1 MTRLRHSRSSLFLIE
16 LIIAILFFS
25 AGSAVCVRA
34 FAQARLTSQAAA
46 DLSFASAQVSAAAS
60 AVRYT
65 DGSAASLAE
74 YFPGAQA
81 LPPEETGADAQTD
94 YDSGNGAADG
104 AGAQACAIWYD
115 SDRQLCGS
123 QEAAYTMTVRTAQS
137 GSRTDASI
145 SMTGPDG
152 EVIYELS
159 LRYPTAPQK
168 EDPGI

>member
-81 LPPEETGADAQTD
+81 LPPEETGADAQ
-94 YDSGNGAADG
+94 
-104 AGAQACAIWYD
+104 ACAIWYD

-168 EDPGI
+168 EDQGI

>member
-81 LPPEETGADAQTD
+81 LPPEETGA
-94 YDSGNGAADG
+94 
-104 AGAQACAIWYD
+104 GAQACAIWYD

-168 EDPGI
+168 EDQGI

>member
-81 LPPEETGADAQTD
+81 LPPEETGADAQ
-94 YDSGNGAADG
+94 
-104 AGAQACAIWYD
+104 ACAIWYD

-168 EDPGI
+168 GDQGI